1 MHIWSQIYL
10 WSYVPVRVL
19 IQRTVIYRIMDCLY
33 CEYSSS
39 FQQRRQT
46 PGRKLRPVSLTSII
60 CKLMEHIMH
69 SQVMD
74 HLDEHSILCDN
85 QHGFRSKRSCETQLI
100 ITIEEI
106 TRKLV
111 TGEQVDIILL
121 DVSKAF
127 DKVPHRRLLHRL
139 RYYIIRNNTF
149 LWIQD
154 FLSHRTQEVQLEG
167 RKSTTAD
174 MLSGVPRGTVLGP
187 LLFLLFI
194 NDLPESTE
202 SNARLFADDCLLFRP
217 IRNNRDRQILQ
228 NDLNSLE
235 EWENRWQMV
244 FHPEKCVVIRVSNRR
259 KPINAQHT
267 IHGHIYLANILELP
281 SVKTYDGMI
290 TSTGITTTD
299 ILVAWHRWSNNYSW
313 SLCRLEE

>member
-1 MHIWSQIYL
+1 
-10 WSYVPVRVL
+10 
-19 IQRTVIYRIMDCLY
+19 
-33 CEYSSS
+33 
-39 FQQRRQT
+39 
-46 PGRKLRPVSLTSII
+46 
-60 CKLMEHIMH
+60 MH

-85 QHGFRSKRSCETQLI
+85 QHSFRSKRSCETQLI

-127 DKVPHRRLLHRL
+127 DRVPHRRLLHRL

-149 LWIQD
+149 LRIQD

-187 LLFLLFI
+187 LVFLLFI

-217 IRNNRDRQILQ
+217 IRNNMDRQIVQ

-235 EWENRWQMV
+235 E
-244 FHPEKCVVIRVSNRR
+244 
-259 KPINAQHT
+259 
-267 IHGHIYLANILELP
+267 
-281 SVKTYDGMI
+281 
-290 TSTGITTTD
+290 
-299 ILVAWHRWSNNYSW
+299 
-313 SLCRLEE
+313 

>member
-1 MHIWSQIYL
+1 
-10 WSYVPVRVL
+10 
-19 IQRTVIYRIMDCLY
+19 
-33 CEYSSS
+33 
-39 FQQRRQT
+39 
-46 PGRKLRPVSLTSII
+46 
-60 CKLMEHIMH
+60 MH

-149 LWIQD
+149 IWIQD
-154 FLSHRTQEVQLEG
+154 FLSHRTQEVHLES
-167 RKSTTAD
+167 RKSITAD

-235 EWENRWQMV
+235 E
-244 FHPEKCVVIRVSNRR
+244 
-259 KPINAQHT
+259 
-267 IHGHIYLANILELP
+267 
-281 SVKTYDGMI
+281 
-290 TSTGITTTD
+290 
-299 ILVAWHRWSNNYSW
+299 
-313 SLCRLEE
+313 